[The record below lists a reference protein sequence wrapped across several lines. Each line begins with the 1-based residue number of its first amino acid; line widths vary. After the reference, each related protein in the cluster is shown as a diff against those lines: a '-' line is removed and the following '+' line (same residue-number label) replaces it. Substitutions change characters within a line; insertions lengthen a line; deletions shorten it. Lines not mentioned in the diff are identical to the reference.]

1 MTTTAYI
8 VGAELILATA
18 VSVWVIYFQAPLA
31 HEEYVSSY
39 ALRPP
44 PRLIGRL
51 FHFSSLVL
59 FLVVAGADLRQ
70 TNGSCL
76 LYYTFWNFVLQ
87 TAYWIWALIDPKRT
101 SRARSMFLDLLLP
114 TNMVMVVVVWAI
126 LYPLVGDDLNNWISC
141 TQHGGN
147 LVLLLIEFVC
157 SDVRSVPLSTGALVG
172 LWATTYATFAWVV
185 HSFTNVWLYP
195 FLDVDQPWAPLWY
208 LGLLAL
214 HIVFFGVV
222 ALLAAIKVYIAEH
235 IPVDYDGTS
244 KLLLPRVTPK
254 GSQHRPTT

>member
-1 MTTTAYI
+1 MSSSAFI
-8 VGAELILATA
+8 VGGELVLAA
-18 VSVWVIYFQAPLA
+18 VASLWVIYYQAPLA

-51 FHFSSLVL
+51 FHFSALVY
-59 FLVVAGADLRQ
+59 FLVVASADLKQ

-76 LYYTFWNFVLQ
+76 LYYTFWNFMLQ
-87 TAYWIWALIDPKRT
+87 TVYWVWALVDPKRT

-114 TNMVMVVVVWAI
+114 TSMATVVVVWTI
-126 LYPLVGDDLNNWISC
+126 LYPLMGDELQNWISW

-147 LVLLLIEFVC
+147 LALLLIEFVC
-157 SDVRSVPLSTGALVG
+157 SDVRSVPLGTGALVG

-185 HSFTNVWLYP
+185 HSFYNVWLYP
-195 FLDVDQPWAPLWY
+195 FLDVDQPMAPLWY

-214 HIVFFGVV
+214 HIAFFGLVV
-222 ALLAAIKVYIAEH
+222 LLAAIKVFIAEH
-235 IPVDYDGTS
+235 MPVDFDGTS
-244 KLLLPRVTPK
+244 KLLLPKVTPK
-254 GSQHRPTT
+254 ATQNR